1 MKKLL
6 NIGWLI
12 LFFVVGTQSLIAQ
25 NKKNNWIVGVEVNA
39 VDVFPVGEDDLP
51 QGSYFSEFFNAKD
64 HWNFG
69 FPKITVSKYMNNH
82 IYVSIAASFNN
93 LTKWGELDGIPSAK
107 VNNLKYIGLDG
118 MVNYYFLRL
127 SDFKKI
133 QPFIGVGGGYTWIKE
148 GRFNTFSTGENT
160 DDLVGAGTVNGTL
173 GANFWINER
182 IGLNIQT
189 TYKHSFE
196 EYLTKHWQH
205 SAGLLVI
212 IAKSNIKKKEKKET
226 DDRDQ
231 DGIPDEEDKCPD
243 DAGLVELDGCPDSDG
258 DGIADKDDL
267 CPTIYGLK
275 IYDGCVD
282 TDGDGYSDNID
293 DCPDEKGTLKG
304 CPEEVQEAEVIT
316 PYCFEDLEDMDA
328 YFASLKR
335 DGEKEVEGLIFKVQI
350 GAYRKPLNV
359 TYFDFLK
366 DVGPIEEIK
375 ENGLNKFRLGDYKTL
390 LQTEA
395 VRKNVIEQG
404 VSDAFVIAFFN
415 GLPITM
421 EEAVQTLCVN

>member
-1 MKKLL
+1 MKKRLKIGLITLL
-6 NIGWLI
+6 FI
-12 LFFVVGTQSLIAQ
+12 VGIQSLIAQ
-25 NKKNNWIVGVEVNA
+25 NKKNNWIVAVEVNA
-39 VDVFPVGEDDLP
+39 VDVFPVGEDNLP

-69 FPKITVSKYMNNH
+69 FPKITISKYLNNH
-82 IYVSIAASFNN
+82 LYISMATSFNN

-118 MVNYYFLRL
+118 MINYYFLRL

-148 GRFNTFSTGENT
+148 GRFNTFSTGEST
-160 DDLVGAGTVNGTL
+160 DNLVGAGTVNGAL

-205 SAGLLVI
+205 SAGILVI
-212 IAKSNIKKKEKKET
+212 IDKSNIKKKEKKET

-231 DGIPDEEDKCPD
+231 DGIPDEKDKCPD
-243 DAGLVELDGCPDSDG
+243 DAGLIELDGCPDSDG
-258 DGIADKDDL
+258 DGISDKDDL

-304 CPEEVQEAEVIT
+304 CPEEVQEPAVVT

-328 YFASLKR
+328 YFASLNR

-366 DVGPIEEIK
+366 DVGPIEEVK
-375 ENGLNKFRLGDYKTL
+375 ENELNKFRLGNYKTL
-390 LQTEA
+390 FQTEA

-404 VSDAFVIAFFN
+404 VIDAFVIAFYN
-415 GLPITM
+415 GSQITM
-421 EEAVQTLCVN
+421 KEAVQMLCVN